1 MSRLLPLIMFGACLC
16 ATPAIAQ
23 GPFDG
28 TWKADVASVKVNAK
42 PERFTLGKGVY
53 TCASCSPAYSVPADG
68 QVHKVSGHDYFD
80 GKMVEVLDANSVRL
94 TNLRAGKPV
103 AVATWTV
110 SADGNT
116 LNQSF
121 SSTDTANGQTTS
133 GTASEARL
141 TPAPA
146 GAHAIS
152 GSWAAAPAT
161 QLSDNALS
169 VTIATAGKAVTV
181 SFPTGEHFIAMLGG
195 AYVPV
200 VGDPS
205 GQLVAARM
213 TGPRTLELS
222 YKHGS
227 RMDEVLTLVAAPSG
241 DTVAMTSLDKLQGG
255 TTNLTLRKQ

>member
-1 MSRLLPLIMFGACLC
+1 MSKSLALAVLGACLS
-16 ATPAIAQ
+16 AAPAVAQ
-23 GPFDG
+23 GPLDG
-28 TWKADVASVKVNAK
+28 TWKADITSVKVNAK
-42 PERFTLGKGVY
+42 PDRVTLANGVY
-53 TCASCSPAYSVPADG
+53 SCASCLPAYSVPADG
-68 QVHKVSGHDYFD
+68 RVHPVSGHDYYD
-80 GKMVEVLDANSVRL
+80 AKSVEVVDANTVRL
-94 TNLRAGKPV
+94 TNLRGGKPV

-133 GTASEARL
+133 GAASETRL
-141 TPAPA
+141 APAPA

-161 QLSDNALS
+161 QMSDNVLS
-169 VTIATAGKAVTV
+169 VTIATTGKAVTV
-181 SFPTGEHFIAMLGG
+181 SFLTGEHFTAMLGG

-205 GQLVAARM
+205 GQLASVRM

-222 YKHGS
+222 YKHGQ
-227 RMDEVLTLVAAPSG
+227 RMDEVLTLVAAPTG
-241 DTVAMTSLDKLQGG
+241 DTMAMTSLDKRQGG
-255 TTNLTLRKQ
+255 VTNITLYKQ